1 MKKYLEANAAIREAL
16 AAADEALGNILAA
29 CGDMKIE
36 LNENRFESLVSSI
49 VGQQL
54 SNRVV
59 EVIWG
64 RVTRL
69 TGGEITPENILN
81 TGEEAFRQTGMSRP
95 KIRYIK
101 NLAEA
106 VLSGAVELDA
116 FDDMENKDIIQSLA
130 AVKGIGEWTAEMF
143 LVFSLGREDVF
154 SAGDGGL
161 QRAVKKLYAL
171 DDIPPKPRLL
181 EISEKWK
188 PYRTYAS
195 LYLWRSLDNMPAKA
209 DSLV

>member
-16 AAADEALGNILAA
+16 VAADEALGHILAA
-29 CGDMKIE
+29 CGELKIE

-81 TGEEAFRQTGMSRP
+81 TGEEAFRLTGMSRP

-101 NLAEA
+101 NLSEA
-106 VLSGAVELDA
+106 VLSGAVKLDA
-116 FDDMENKDIIQSLA
+116 FDGMENDDIIQSLA
-130 AVKGIGEWTAEMF
+130 AVKGIGEWTAEIF
-143 LVFSLGREDVF
+143 LIFSLGREDVF

-161 QRAVKKLYAL
+161 QRAVKKLYSL
-171 DDIPPKPRLL
+171 DDVPPKPRLL

-195 LYLWRSLDNMPAKA
+195 LYLWKSLNQPGG
-209 DSLV
+209 S

>member
-16 AAADEALGNILAA
+16 VAADEALGHILAA
-29 CGDMKIE
+29 CGELKIE

-101 NLAEA
+101 NLSEA
-106 VLSGAVELDA
+106 VLSGAVKLDA
-116 FDDMENKDIIQSLA
+116 FDGMENDDIIQSLA
-130 AVKGIGEWTAEMF
+130 AVKGIGEWTAEIF
-143 LVFSLGREDVF
+143 LIFSLGREDVF

-161 QRAVKKLYAL
+161 QRAVKKLYSL
-171 DDIPPKPRLL
+171 DDVPPKPRLL

-195 LYLWRSLDNMPAKA
+195 LYLWKSLNQPGG
-209 DSLV
+209 S